1 MRGCRRKQSLRRASG
16 LASACNQDTALF
28 RMRGG
33 SPLPARQNLDPGFA
47 ATNFLLGFFLQPA
60 TRQWFTNS
68 NARRVRFLRQN
79 WAITSYN
86 RNMATG
92 WESKSVL
99 EQQLSTQT
107 PFIEAEKERI
117 SREKAI
123 RTRELQTLTLSCARV
138 REQLQRSQSSRYSEL
153 LQHELHHLEDEL
165 ARKR

>member
-1 MRGCRRKQSLRRASG
+1 
-16 LASACNQDTALF
+16 
-28 RMRGG
+28 
-33 SPLPARQNLDPGFA
+33 
-47 ATNFLLGFFLQPA
+47 
-60 TRQWFTNS
+60 
-68 NARRVRFLRQN
+68 
-79 WAITSYN
+79 
-86 RNMATG
+86 MATG

-138 REQLQRSQSSRYSEL
+138 REQLQRSQNSRYSEL
-153 LQHELHHLEDEL
+153 LQHELHHLEGEL

>member
-1 MRGCRRKQSLRRASG
+1 
-16 LASACNQDTALF
+16 
-28 RMRGG
+28 
-33 SPLPARQNLDPGFA
+33 
-47 ATNFLLGFFLQPA
+47 
-60 TRQWFTNS
+60 
-68 NARRVRFLRQN
+68 
-79 WAITSYN
+79 
-86 RNMATG
+86 MATG

-138 REQLQRSQSSRYSEL
+138 REQLQRSQSQRYSEL
-153 LQHELHHLEDEL
+153 LQHELHHLEGEL